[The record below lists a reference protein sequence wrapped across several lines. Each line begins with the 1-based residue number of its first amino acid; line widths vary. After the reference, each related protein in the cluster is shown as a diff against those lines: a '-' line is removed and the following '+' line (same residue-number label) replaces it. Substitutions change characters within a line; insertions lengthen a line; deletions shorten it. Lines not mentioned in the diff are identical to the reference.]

1 MTLKAA
7 ASRVLVLLGALVLA
21 QGGAAADT
29 YAATPSDY
37 LALLRKLRPGDT
49 LVLAPGQYRE
59 GLPLH
64 ELNGAT
70 GKRVVIRGSRDAPA
84 TLVAR
89 TGANTISIVNASHVE
104 ARDLILDGE
113 GPT

>member
-7 ASRVLVLLGALVLA
+7 AGCMLVLLGALVLA
-21 QGGAAADT
+21 QGVAAADT
-29 YAATPSDY
+29 CAATPSEY

-64 ELNGAT
+64 ELNGAA
-70 GKRVVIRGSRDAPA
+70 GNAIVIRGSRDAPA

-89 TGANTISIVNASHVE
+89 ALAPIPSASSTRVTS
-104 ARDLILDGE
+104 RCV
-113 GPT
+113 T